1 MPFRVSHE
9 IAGEVV
15 ALAEKKKIAIDQL
28 EAEDF
33 AGLNPVFGD
42 GSGTP
47 SQKSD
52 RSCLFFDALP
62 KINDFFQSIIV

>member
-33 AGLNPVFGD
+33 AGLNPIFGD

-47 SQKSD
+47 SQN
-52 RSCLFFDALP
+52 RPIAHTNLNFD
-62 KINDFFQSIIV
+62 DFP